1 MGVELSTF
9 RMITGNTSISICS
22 QVPGPISHISSEVR
36 AYKVVIE
43 SSRACERTVVN
54 FGA

>member
-43 SSRACERTVVN
+43 SRACERTVVN